1 VAVLGYRISNRW
13 AGNTSGQSYDDITFF
28 DNLGN
33 EDSSIIYL
41 DLQVSAIEISEVVDA
56 AEIYLDIQASGVD
69 EYVIPVE
76 SVEAATV
83 YLDIR
88 VRGVEEGIFWETFEN
103 LDAWDV
109 DPSYPLR
116 ETIYIT
122 KRHATEGD
130 SSLRFTTDSIY
141 AVDPAQPAVKWI
153 DTVNGDNPAIKYW
166 LSYSFM
172 LEDWERVW
180 RDNNNPQG
188 MFLPAQIAVV
198 DDYDGNYG
206 LAPTIEALTETTG
219 QISFSDGAGTTD
231 IALNAQ
237 QWYQYQIGYQDD
249 GTDITFE
256 YWLDGVQVAV
266 SDAVYLGLGD
276 PLKIPKGIWMGNDN
290 SNVSGLFY
298 IDDMIWS
305 PDVQPRQSYD
315 VESAPGTTHQQWV
328 KIREKESGA
337 GAEVTIEIDTVT
349 EAWLYA
355 EIFIPADLQ
364 FNVEGSNEFSNDFLK
379 TDNTNFAIKRVGLTN
394 VWNWV
399 INSVDLGI
407 PVEFDRWYRLSWHEL
422 AGSTTLE
429 YQIDSDLF
437 STTYIAPTGTNFIRA
452 AHPVSQPPISGGYI
466 GIDNLAYSTEN
477 WVRADRFDYHWDF
490 EGLDPLND
498 ANTNYPT
505 PPLIATFGPGDY
517 VTSLEEG
524 GVGPGPGL
532 PEGLSGD
539 DAIVILTF
547 YVESVEVYSTTYD
560 DAEIYFDLQLPF
572 VAGQEAYGS
581 AEFATI
587 YLDMQPGGGECHS
600 TWLATFLGEG
610 EAYLDLYASVQTLEW
625 SASEELEW
633 SFGDVVT
640 EGINC

>member
-1 VAVLGYRISNRW
+1 LTNTRYLAEFLSDD
-13 AGNTSGQSYDDITFF
+13 GNIDAATIYVDI
-28 DNLGN
+28 
-33 EDSSIIYL
+33 
-41 DLQVSAIEISEVVDA
+41 QVSSSELQEAVDS
-56 AEIYLDIQASGVD
+56 AEIYFDLQASGVD
-69 EYVIPVE
+69 VYTLPTE
-76 SVEAATV
+76 SVDADTIYV
-83 YLDIR
+83 DIR

-109 DPSYPLR
+109 NPAYPLR
-116 ETIYIT
+116 ETVYIT
-122 KRHATEGD
+122 KRHATEGI
-130 SSLRFTTDSIY
+130 SSLRFMTDSVY
-141 AVDPAQPAVKWI
+141 NVDSAQPAIKWI

-180 RDNNNPQG
+180 RNNNNPQG
-188 MFLPAQIAVV
+188 LYLPAQIAVV
-198 DDYDGNYG
+198 DDYSGNFG
-206 LAPTIEALTETTG
+206 LAATIEALSATTG
-219 QISFSDGAGTTD
+219 EISFFDGTSLNSQ
-231 IALNAQ
+231 ALNAK

-266 SDAVYLGLGD
+266 STAAFLGAGN
-276 PLKIPKGIWMGNDN
+276 PLQIPKGIWMGNDN

-305 PDVQPRQSYD
+305 PDVQPRQAYD

-337 GAEVTIEIDTVT
+337 GAEVTIELDPDFLDTIT

-399 INSVDLGI
+399 INSTDTGI

-437 STTYIAPTGTNFIRA
+437 STTYTAPTGTNFISA
-452 AHPVSQPPISGGYI
+452 TYPESQPPILGGYI
-466 GIDNLAYSTEN
+466 GVDNLAYSTED
-477 WVRADRFDYHWDF
+477 WVRSDRFDYHWDF

-505 PPLIATFGPGDY
+505 PPLVATFGPGDY
-517 VTSLEEG
+517 ITSLEEG

-547 YVESVEVYSTTYD
+547 YVESIEVYSTTYEE
-560 DAEIYFDLQLPF
+560 AEIYLDLKLPF
-572 VAGQEAYGS
+572 VSGQDAYGS
-581 AEFATI
+581 AEFATV

-600 TWLATFLGEG
+600 TWIATFLGEG

-625 SASEELEW
+625 TAVEELEW